1 MEDSAQIEHAIVNS
15 HAPAIIENAA
25 SIARRSNRV
34 LQVAQQ
40 EVDNSEDPL
49 LQLEVTNAS
58 NNLKGGKTTISFHQ
72 YSSWQNN
79 LDRYGEDAVRQ
90 ANTSIMRKV

>member
-1 MEDSAQIEHAIVNS
+1 MFFFLFSFYTEAAILEDSAQIEQAIIDS

-58 NNLKGGKTTISFHQ
+58 NNLKAGMRVI
-72 YSSWQNN
+72 
-79 LDRYGEDAVRQ
+79 AV
-90 ANTSIMRKV
+90 

>member
-1 MEDSAQIEHAIVNS
+1 MVDSAQIEQAIIDS

-58 NNLKGGKTTISFHQ
+58 NNLKAGMRVI
-72 YSSWQNN
+72 
-79 LDRYGEDAVRQ
+79 AV
-90 ANTSIMRKV
+90 

>member
-1 MEDSAQIEHAIVNS
+1 MEDSAQIEQAIIDS

-58 NNLKGGKTTISFHQ
+58 NNLKAGMRVI
-72 YSSWQNN
+72 
-79 LDRYGEDAVRQ
+79 AV
-90 ANTSIMRKV
+90 

>member
-1 MEDSAQIEHAIVNS
+1 MAYIASAANCLLELHIFLFSFYTEAAILEDSAQIEQAIIDS

-58 NNLKGGKTTISFHQ
+58 NNLKAGMRVI
-72 YSSWQNN
+72 
-79 LDRYGEDAVRQ
+79 AV
-90 ANTSIMRKV
+90 